1 MTLVIGV
8 KSADGIVIATDQ
20 LAMRGGEP
28 SYSNKIFEKGR
39 VAFGLA
45 GPTGVCE
52 DFLLLLDD
60 EEKRRKGFSR
70 LYEVKVTVED
80 IACELSKRYQE
91 RLGEGGSI
99 GAVMGGLSEITRGE
113 AQLYHILPQGYGEI
127 TRDLICIGSGSPYAT
142 SIVKFLCQTGLS
154 VEENAYLAAF
164 VISWVS
170 EEVSRTVGGTP
181 QVAMIRSEK
190 DEIGYLDPGRI
201 ESARKKAEE
210 ARKSLRTLFG
220 LDLFGL
226 DKVPKS

>member
-1 MTLVIGV
+1 MTLVIGA
-8 KSADGIVIATDQ
+8 KSSDGIVIASDQ

-28 SYSNKIFEKGR
+28 SYSNKIFEIGR
-39 VAFGLA
+39 VVFGLA
-45 GPTGVCE
+45 GPTGVSE

-80 IACELSKRYQE
+80 IVSELSKRYIE
-91 RLGEGGSI
+91 RLGESGGISAI
-99 GAVMGGLSEITRGE
+99 MGGLSEITRGE

-142 SIVKFLCQTGLS
+142 CIIKFLCKTDLS

-164 VISWVS
+164 VIFWVS

-181 QVAMIRSEK
+181 QIAMIRNQKPKIEH
-190 DEIGYLDPGRI
+190 LD
-201 ESARKKAEE
+201 SARIQDAKKKAEQ
-210 ARKSLRTLFG
+210 ARKNLGKVFG
-220 LDLFGL
+220 LGEL
-226 DKVPKS
+226 

>member
-8 KSADGIVIATDQ
+8 KSNDGIVIATDQ

-28 SYSNKIFEKGR
+28 SYSNKIFERGR

-45 GPTGVCE
+45 GPTGVSE

-70 LYEVKVTVED
+70 LYEVKITVED
-80 IACELSKRYQE
+80 IVFELSKRYVD
-91 RLGEGGSI
+91 RLGESGGI

-142 SIVKFLCQTGLS
+142 CIIKFLCETDLS

-164 VISWVS
+164 VIAWVS

-181 QVAMIRSEK
+181 QVAMIRN
-190 DEIGYLDPGRI
+190 DESKIEYLNPDKI
-201 ESARKKAEE
+201 ESAKKKAEQ
-210 ARKSLRTLFG
+210 ARKDLKKTFG
-220 LDLFGL
+220 LDET
-226 DKVPKS
+226 VHS